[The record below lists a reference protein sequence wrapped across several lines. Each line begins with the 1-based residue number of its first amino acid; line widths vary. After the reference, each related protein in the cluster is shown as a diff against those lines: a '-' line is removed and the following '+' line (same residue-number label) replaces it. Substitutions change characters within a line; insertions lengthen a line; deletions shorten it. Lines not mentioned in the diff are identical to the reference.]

1 MSKIIS
7 NDNLNYLNYLNN
19 LNKNIPEPNKPIN
32 YELLYD
38 KYLKI
43 KNDITQYQYNLSNN
57 QFDNIY
63 LYDLKIITKN
73 GEKRFSY
80 TESKK
85 YVNLIQ
91 LNDKLYYNDLE
102 EYELIVNYK
111 DTYYS
116 LFGKIN
122 NNLSYNTNNN
132 NNLFI
137 EFSHD
142 NSGYTICTCYFLN
155 KDINILCIS
164 PPN

>member
-7 NDNLNYLNYLNN
+7 NDNLNYLNN
-19 LNKNIPEPNKPIN
+19 LNKNIPKTYKNTN

-38 KYLKI
+38 KYLQI
-43 KNDITQYQYNLSNN
+43 NNELAHFQYNLSNN
-57 QFDNIY
+57 HFDNVY
-63 LYDLKIITKN
+63 LYDLTITTKN
-73 GEKRFSY
+73 GQKRFSY
-80 TESKK
+80 SESKK
-85 YVNLIQ
+85 QVNLIQ

-102 EYELIVNYK
+102 EYELIVKYK
-111 DTYYS
+111 DDYYT
-116 LFGKIN
+116 LCGTFN

-142 NSGYTICTCYFLN
+142 NSGYTVCICYFLN